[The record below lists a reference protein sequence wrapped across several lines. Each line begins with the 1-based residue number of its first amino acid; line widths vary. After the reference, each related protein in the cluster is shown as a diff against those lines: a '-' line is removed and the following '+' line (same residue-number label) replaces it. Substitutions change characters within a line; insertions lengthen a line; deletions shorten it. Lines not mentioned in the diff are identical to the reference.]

1 MAERCLEKGK
11 RVIVCGHLVEKKW
24 LDKKGVERTKKEILA
39 TNFVLLNSGNKNT
52 QTSLPLSHAA

>member
-1 MAERCLEKGK
+1 
-11 RVIVCGHLVEKKW
+11 VIVCGHLVEKKW

-52 QTSLPLSHAA
+52 QTTLPLANAA